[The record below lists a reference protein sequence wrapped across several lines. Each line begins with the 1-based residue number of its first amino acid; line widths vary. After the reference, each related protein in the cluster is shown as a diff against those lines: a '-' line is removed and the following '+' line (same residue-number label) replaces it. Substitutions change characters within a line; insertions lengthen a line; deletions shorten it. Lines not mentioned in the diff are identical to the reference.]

1 MSASPGSLE
10 SHSIVACCRRHR
22 QSQCQLKP
30 QVCSECWPAGLRR
43 PAHRTCPFLLPGL
56 LANGKRSALKRNT
69 VLLPVCTAS
78 LRLEIHFGRG
88 KKNAEHFV
96 PAEKEERSWA
106 GETSEPLNRL
116 GGATHLLRLVS
127 EEQNRVWEL
136 LGQSSEPILT
146 DTDLWPCSASFAQIS
161 AGLIVR
167 AQFLN
172 CPFVRAASCAE
183 NQML

>member
-1 MSASPGSLE
+1 MGSARPLKGTL
-10 SHSIVACCRRHR
+10 CCC
-22 QSQCQLKP
+22 QSAQP
-30 QVCSECWPAGLRR
+30 
-43 PAHRTCPFLLPGL
+43 
-56 LANGKRSALKRNT
+56 RSGWKFTL
-69 VLLPVCTAS
+69 V
-78 LRLEIHFGRG
+78 GRG

-106 GETSEPLNRL
+106 GETSEPLNGL